1 MAANGTH
8 HVNVFTLDGRGGNPC
23 PIALDAT
30 ELSNAEMQAIA
41 RRYGHESSFV
51 LPAPNADY
59 DHRFRFWVPNHEME
73 MCGHATIGSIWL
85 LAQLGHITAGEVRI
99 ATLSG
104 PVTGYIARGSN
115 GLPDVE
121 ITQPAGRV
129 LSLDREAEAGVLRV
143 LKLNRADLL
152 DLPIQN
158 AVTSRVKTLIPLRDP
173 DRLHALASDMPAVE
187 AVCSAIGSTGLYPFA
202 PLEPAARTSKPG
214 SFPAHPDIPRTQR
227 PASPPPRSRSAFCA
241 TDRSRRMPARSAS
254 TRAVPWASFP
264 KSACVWALPASARSA
279 ACSAAPS
286 PLEL

>member
-85 LAQLGHITAGEVRI
+85 LAQLGHITAGEVRV

-143 LKLNRADLL
+143 LKLSRADLL

-158 AVTSRVKTLIPLRDP
+158 AVTSRVKT
-173 DRLHALASDMPAVE
+173 
-187 AVCSAIGSTGLYPFA
+187 
-202 PLEPAARTSKPG
+202 TS
-214 SFPAHPDIPRTQR
+214 
-227 PASPPPRSRSAFCA
+227 PASTTSPRLVMWCG
-241 TDRSRRMPARSAS
+241 
-254 TRAVPWASFP
+254 
-264 KSACVWALPASARSA
+264 
-279 ACSAAPS
+279 
-286 PLEL
+286 